1 MSCWS
6 APSLPLVGLIDN
18 LAGRVELEAFIAPQ
32 AW

>member
-1 MSCWS
+1 LLER
-6 APSLPLVGLIDN
+6 AFATLAGLINN